1 MYFIN
6 KQMLP
11 GNNLIWVLKLN
22 ESDKVYSFDSL
33 EEAEIKKDELMSSDS
48 TGRIYKISIKNE
60 DESFSDI

>member
-33 EEAEIKKDELMSSDS
+33 EEAEIKKDELMRSDS
-48 TGRIYKISIKNE
+48 TGRVYKISIKNE

>member
-6 KQMLP
+6 NHMLP

-33 EEAEIKKDELMSSDS
+33 EEAEIKKDELMRSDS
-48 TGRIYKISIKNE
+48 TGRVYKISIKNE